1 MSEYPYGYLCQ
12 DVPLFVRFW
21 CCDKFMSF
29 DFYNTSAQL
38 CVVGEVYGL
47 IGHFVLYLE
56 GFVAAVE
63 KSNRITMLF
72 TI

>member
-1 MSEYPYGYLCQ
+1 
-12 DVPLFVRFW
+12 
-21 CCDKFMSF
+21 MSF

-38 CVVGEVYGL
+38 CVVGELYGL

-56 GFVAAVE
+56 GFVTGAE

-72 TI
+72 TIECRGGTAMHCYAMRCC

>member
-1 MSEYPYGYLCQ
+1 
-12 DVPLFVRFW
+12 
-21 CCDKFMSF
+21 MSF